1 MLFAWGWVNIEV
13 VRDTNQRILLWNT
26 IHALIVVR
34 EEETQFLDADHV
46 AQYIV
51 RDVPRNGGK
60 EEKTS

>member
-1 MLFAWGWVNIEV
+1 M
-13 VRDTNQRILLWNT
+13 RDTNQRILLWSI
-26 IHALIVVR
+26 IHVLIVAH
-34 EEETQFLDADHV
+34 EEETQFLDVGHV